1 MDGFQKID
9 LGKTKKD
16 KEAEIDMPKN
26 RRRGKIKFTKN
37 IKIATG
43 IAAFLLLFI
52 IFGVLIPGI
61 RIYQSA
67 IKTYQQGKLV
77 AAAMKEQNVQKAS
90 VELASTKKALV
101 DTQKNLNSLFYL
113 KFVPLANWYY
123 NDADHLVKAGL
134 IGLDT
139 ATITVNAIEP
149 YADVLGLKGQGEFTQ
164 GTAEDRIKTAV
175 LTLGKITPQIDEIST
190 SLNQM
195 QKEIDQVDPNHYPK
209 IIFGSKVNKG
219 IIDLRTYTD
228 QGVAFVEDARP
239 LIKVLPSLLGEKE
252 QKKYLVLFQN
262 DKELRP
268 TGGFITAYA
277 IFIVDKGSI
286 NVERSD
292 DIYNL
297 DNSVPNKPKAPE
309 PILKYLPK
317 VPLWN
322 LRDTNLSP
330 DFITSM
336 NTFKEMYDR
345 AGAGVPVDGIIAIDT
360 HVLVSTIKILDNQVT
375 AGGITFTSDEDPR
388 CECPQAIYELEDNIS
403 RPVGY
408 IKEDRKGLL
417 GQLLT
422 AIMQKALSSSPK
434 EYWGPLFQS
443 LLQQT
448 NEKHVLF
455 YLYDKEAQKGIVA
468 LKAAGKIRNFDGDYL
483 HINDSN
489 FGGAK
494 SNLFVDQEVKEEYNI
509 QKDGTIQKTITL
521 DYANPH
527 APSNCSLLAGGLCLN
542 AELRDW
548 LRIYV
553 PKGSKLVDSKGSE
566 VKMTTYDELGKTVFD
581 GFITVRPR
589 GKKTFSITYTLPF
602 KLEKGSPL
610 PYLIQKQAG
619 IPAFPH
625 KILVNGR
632 VYEEFNLATDKELQ
646 LKIK

>member
-9 LGKTKKD
+9 LARSKQEKT
-16 KEAEIDMPKN
+16 ESADMPKQ
-26 RRRGKIKFTKN
+26 RRRKNFKFTKN
-37 IKIATG
+37 MKIATG
-43 IAAFLLLFI
+43 IVAVFIIFL

-61 RIYQSA
+61 RTYQSA
-67 IKTYQQGKLV
+67 IKTYRQAQLV
-77 AAAMKEQNVQKAS
+77 AAAMKEQNVEKAS
-90 VELASTKKALV
+90 VELATTKKDLTE
-101 DTQKNLNSLFYL
+101 TQKNLNSLFYL
-113 KFVPLANWYY
+113 RFVPLANWYY

-134 IGLDT
+134 LGIDS
-139 ATITVNAIEP
+139 AIITVDSIKP
-149 YADVLGLKGQGEFTQ
+149 YADVLGLKGQGTFTS
-164 GTAEDRIKTAV
+164 GSAEDRIKTAV
-175 LTLGKITPQIDEIST
+175 LTLGKITPQIDKISA
-190 SLNQM
+190 SLVEM
-195 QKEIDQVDPNHYPK
+195 QKEVDQVDPKHYPK
-209 IIFGSKVNKG
+209 IIFGSKINKG
-219 IIDLRTYTD
+219 ITDLRTYTD

-252 QKKYLVLFQN
+252 AKKYLVLFQN

-277 IFIVDKGSI
+277 IFAVDKGSI
-286 NVERSD
+286 DVERSD

-336 NTFKEMYDR
+336 NTFREMYER
-345 AGAGVPVDGIIAIDT
+345 AGAGVDVDGIIAIDT

-388 CECPQAIYELEDNIS
+388 CECPQAIFELEDNIS

-408 IKEDRKGLL
+408 IREDRKGLL
-417 GQLLT
+417 GDLLK

-443 LLQQT
+443 LLTQT
-448 NEKHVLF
+448 NEKHVMF
-455 YLYDKEAQKGIVA
+455 YLYDKEAQKGIEA
-468 LKAAGKIRNFDGDYL
+468 LKAAGRIRNFDGDYL
-483 HINDSN
+483 HINDTN

-509 QKDGTIQKTITL
+509 QKDGTIQKTITIN
-521 DYANPH
+521 YVNPH

-566 VKMTTYDELGKTVFD
+566 VKMTTYEELGKTVFD

-602 KLEKGSPL
+602 KLKKGSPL
-610 PYLIQKQAG
+610 PYLIQKQG
-619 IPAFPH
+619 GKEGFPH

-632 VYEEFNLATDKELQ
+632 VYEEFDLLTDKELQ